1 MEQTQGNGNDGQR
14 HLNIASGFSVEKV
27 EKFCYLG
34 DTVHADGGADEAV
47 VARIRKGWSNFK
59 ELLPFL
65 TDKYITLELRQGAVQ
80 SSTVLMTVPSL
91 CKGGGPPPTG
101 RASGWMVKNA
111 PRNPDP
117 RVVKHDTRISHPPY
131 CCSIRHIR
139 QVRTVLDR
147 KRTEI
152 NGGAVSTVRV
162 GRHSGDDQ
170 PRFICKMVVTR
181 IMMMVW

>member
-65 TDKYITLELRQGAVQ
+65 TDKYITLAVRGKVYEACVRNAMLYG
-80 SSTVLMTVPSL
+80 SETWAVRKSDV
-91 CKGGGPPPTG
+91 GG
-101 RASGWMVKNA
+101 
-111 PRNPDP
+111 
-117 RVVKHDTRISHPPY
+117 
-131 CCSIRHIR
+131 
-139 QVRTVLDR
+139 RT
-147 KRTEI
+147 
-152 NGGAVSTVRV
+152 
-162 GRHSGDDQ
+162 
-170 PRFICKMVVTR
+170 
-181 IMMMVW
+181 